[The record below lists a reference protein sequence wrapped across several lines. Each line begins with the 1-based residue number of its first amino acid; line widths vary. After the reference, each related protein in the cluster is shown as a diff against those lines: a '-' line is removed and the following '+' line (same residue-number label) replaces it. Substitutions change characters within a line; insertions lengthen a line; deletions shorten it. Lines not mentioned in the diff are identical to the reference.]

1 MPAIRRRDLA
11 AYVCGAAVAGT
22 ALMIPYAG
30 RALLSVLWPGFVTLD
45 APFYLLPIVWGAW
58 NVAWVRR
65 GATAPQACGAALGV
79 ALATGGNLLTLLRGA
94 WAPSL
99 LLLFAFLPT
108 VYALAWTFVVA
119 PLNEALDRS
128 A

>member
-11 AYVCGAAVAGT
+11 AYVSAAAVAGT

-30 RALLSVLWPGFVTLD
+30 RTLLRILWPGLVTLD

-65 GATAPQACGAALGV
+65 GANAPQVCGVTLGV
-79 ALATGGNLLTLLRGA
+79 ALATGGNLLMLLRGA

-108 VYALAWTFVVA
+108 VYAVAWTFFVA
-119 PLNEALDRS
+119 PLTEALD
-128 A
+128 AGA

>member
-1 MPAIRRRDLA
+1 MPAIRRRDLV

-65 GATAPQACGAALGV
+65 GATAPQECGAALGV

>member
-1 MPAIRRRDLA
+1 MRRSDLL
-11 AYVCGAAVAGT
+11 AYVIGAAVAGT
-22 ALMIPYAG
+22 ALVIPYAG
-30 RALLSVLWPGFVTLD
+30 RTLVGALWPGLVTLD

-65 GATAPQACGAALGV
+65 GGQDAPHVWGGALGL
-79 ALATGGNLLTLLRGA
+79 ALATGGNLLMALRGA

-108 VYALAWTFVVA
+108 VYAIAWTFIVV
-119 PLNEALDRS
+119 PLDQALDVE

>member
-1 MPAIRRRDLA
+1 MRRSDLL
-11 AYVCGAAVAGT
+11 AYVIGAAVAGT
-22 ALMIPYAG
+22 ALVIPYAG
-30 RALLSVLWPGFVTLD
+30 RTLLGVLWPGFVTLD

-65 GATAPQACGAALGV
+65 GAQDPPHVWGGALGMG
-79 ALATGGNLLTLLRGA
+79 LATGGNLLMALRGA

-108 VYALAWTFVVA
+108 VYAMAWTFVVV
-119 PLNEALDRS
+119 PLDQALDART
-128 A
+128 